1 MIINLGFPALC
12 LACSTLFIVRTPRK
26 PAKQYRDIN
35 SMNEEVKTKV
45 RFSSVTL
52 FRETHTR

>member
-1 MIINLGFPALC
+1 MLIVLALPTIC
-12 LACSTLFIVRTPRK
+12 LACSTLFIVRTPR
-26 PAKQYRDIN
+26 PARRVHRDTN
-35 SMNEEVKTKV
+35 SMEGKTKV